1 MPRPRDPSPG
11 SDVGEDRGLVELYA
25 SRTEAEL
32 LLLRSILDDAGIYF
46 FVKNDVFGS
55 LALGP
60 QIDHYNRKTVYVH
73 ASQAGE
79 ARALLSE
86 FLDKTALG
94 DPTPVEDLRLTDV
107 LRMVAELL
115 VFGWFMPG
123 RKRRSPR
130 PPKLRLIRGGQPES
144 AAPSS
149 PGESPDDPAGGKA
162 PDGPRGSVD

>member
-73 ASQAGE
+73 ASEADE

-94 DPTPVEDLRLTDV
+94 DPAPVEDLRLTDV

-123 RKRRSPR
+123 RRRRSPR
-130 PPKLRLIRGGQPES
+130 SPKLRLIRGGRAEG
-144 AAPSS
+144 APPS
-149 PGESPDDPAGGKA
+149 PAGTPDDPAEGEAQG
-162 PDGPRGSVD
+162 GPRDSVS

>member
-1 MPRPRDPSPG
+1 MPRTRDRSPG
-11 SDVGEDRGLVELYA
+11 SDAGESRGLVELYA

-32 LLLRSILDDAGIYF
+32 LLLRSVLNDAGIYF

-73 ASQAGE
+73 ASEAAD
-79 ARALLSE
+79 ARALLTE

-94 DPTPVEDLRLTDV
+94 DPAPVEDLRLSDV
-107 LRMVAELL
+107 LRMVVELL

-123 RKRRSPR
+123 RRHRPSR
-130 PPKLRLIRGGQPES
+130 PPKLRLIDGGRAAADA
-144 AAPSS
+144 AAP
-149 PGESPDDPAGGKA
+149 GGPPPEDA
-162 PDGPRGSVD
+162 CRTGPVEPRKPTP